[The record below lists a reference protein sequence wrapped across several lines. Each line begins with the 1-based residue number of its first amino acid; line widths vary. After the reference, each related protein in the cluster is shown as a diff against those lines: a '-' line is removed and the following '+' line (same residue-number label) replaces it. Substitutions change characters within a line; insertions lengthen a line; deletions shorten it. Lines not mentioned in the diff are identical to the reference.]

1 MAGFTEPL
9 RYDLLYHFMDAY
21 APETADESQ
30 LLDASDVLLRVID
43 LFEMQYESAEDELSD
58 SDWIAIRQS
67 IDDNALDLDTG
78 LMTYIMRHVL
88 KRGLIR

>member
-1 MAGFTEPL
+1 
-9 RYDLLYHFMDAY
+9 
-21 APETADESQ
+21 
-30 LLDASDVLLRVID
+30 VLLRVID

-58 SDWIAIRQS
+58 SDWVAIRQS